1 MDLNTVMLDTR
12 RDSDLVSQG
21 SLFLVTTGKAKVFV
35 NGKVQP
41 EEEIFIV
48 WFMLLMDQLV
58 AQKARPKSLQLL
70 DGIGMLKRSSPLKHW
85 RSVGLGSEL
94 GCTIWAVHQSQE
106 LLPGDVFGAS
116 LQILAS
122 CLLFHKHGLPKRM
135 YSVASRASSEFCCYV
150 LLAQWKA
157 IREAPVWSSDPW

>member
-48 WFMLLMDQLV
+48 
-58 AQKARPKSLQLL
+58 
-70 DGIGMLKRSSPLKHW
+70 
-85 RSVGLGSEL
+85 
-94 GCTIWAVHQSQE
+94 
-106 LLPGDVFGAS
+106 
-116 LQILAS
+116 
-122 CLLFHKHGLPKRM
+122 
-135 YSVASRASSEFCCYV
+135 
-150 LLAQWKA
+150 
-157 IREAPVWSSDPW
+157 